1 MAEEKFEFQSEAAEL
16 LKMMINSVYSN
27 RDIFLRE
34 LISNASDAL
43 DKRRIEKL
51 RDSELADFAPEI
63 RIERDKDK
71 RTLSVSDNGI
81 GMTRDEMIQY
91 LGTIAKSG
99 TRDFLAAAKQEG
111 QSPLPS
117 EGQDQLIGQF
127 GVGFYSVFMVADRV
141 EVVSRKLGS
150 ASACRFA
157 SDGGGSYTISD
168 AERDCG
174 TTVTLYLRPMGEE
187 KDGGKDYTDEWTIR
201 DLVKQ
206 YSDFIAWPIV
216 MPVTRHKDGKETV
229 EDEVI
234 NSQKAVWL
242 RGESDVSEE
251 EYREFYRHLT
261 HDWKEPLAH
270 IRLSAEGATSFKGL
284 LFLPSEA
291 PFDLFMNPKAGGISL
306 YINRVFI
313 MNDCTALIPEYM
325 RFLRGVIDS
334 DDLPLNLSREILQ
347 DEPLVRVIRRST
359 QRKVFNELKKM
370 LEADREKYEKFW
382 TAFGRVFKEGI
393 IQDREHSK
401 TILDLALFH
410 TTKDEKEASG
420 WTTLAAYKERM
431 KPGQEGIYCL
441 AGRDLSSLRASPK
454 LEPFTKRGYEVLL
467 MTDPVDEVILADA
480 GVLDEGLK
488 LVNVG
493 IGNVTPEDEEE
504 RKAAE
509 ERLKGVEAEFAPL
522 KEQAMSALADKLE
535 DVRPTLTLTDSPAC
549 LRDSPNGLS
558 VQMEQLLRAA
568 GQTPPPQKR
577 ILELN
582 VEHPLIK
589 KLMEMA
595 GQKSPQAADLL
606 SILYDQSLILEGAAI
621 TDPAAFVRRLND
633 FMTRTLG
640 A

>member
-1 MAEEKFEFQSEAAEL
+1 
-16 LKMMINSVYSN
+16 
-27 RDIFLRE
+27 
-34 LISNASDAL
+34 
-43 DKRRIEKL
+43 
-51 RDSELADFAPEI
+51 
-63 RIERDKDK
+63 
-71 RTLSVSDNGI
+71 
-81 GMTRDEMIQY
+81 
-91 LGTIAKSG
+91 
-99 TRDFLAAAKQEG
+99 
-111 QSPLPS
+111 
-117 EGQDQLIGQF
+117 
-127 GVGFYSVFMVADRV
+127 
-141 EVVSRKLGS
+141 
-150 ASACRFA
+150 
-157 SDGGGSYTISD
+157 
-168 AERDCG
+168 
-174 TTVTLYLRPMGEE
+174 
-187 KDGGKDYTDEWTIR
+187 
-201 DLVKQ
+201 
-206 YSDFIAWPIV
+206 
-216 MPVTRHKDGKETV
+216 
-229 EDEVI
+229 
-234 NSQKAVWL
+234 
-242 RGESDVSEE
+242 
-251 EYREFYRHLT
+251 
-261 HDWKEPLAH
+261 
-270 IRLSAEGATSFKGL
+270 
-284 LFLPSEA
+284 
-291 PFDLFMNPKAGGISL
+291 
-306 YINRVFI
+306 
-313 MNDCTALIPEYM
+313 
-325 RFLRGVIDS
+325 
-334 DDLPLNLSREILQ
+334 
-347 DEPLVRVIRRST
+347 
-359 QRKVFNELKKM
+359 
-370 LEADREKYEKFW
+370 
-382 TAFGRVFKEGI
+382 
-393 IQDREHSK
+393 
-401 TILDLALFH
+401 
-410 TTKDEKEASG
+410 
-420 WTTLAAYKERM
+420 M
-431 KPGQEGIYCL
+431 KPSQEGIYCL